1 MQIFKDRNGQD
12 WQVILNVFQ
21 MKRVR
26 ASLGVDLI
34 NVIELDKDGQVKVD
48 MVDRI
53 ANDPCLLVD
62 ILWVLVQDQART
74 LNVTDEQF
82 GTALAG
88 DAIEAATKA
97 FLDELVDFFPGAKRL
112 FLRKAVDLARKF
124 GGEWNEAL
132 EKALADPE
140 LEARVRESMN
150 SSTSSPESSESTPA
164 PSPSGN

>member
-140 LEARVRESMN
+140 LEARVRQSMN